1 VQVSGDPLLR
11 RRIAKALAQLSRS
24 QKEAFVLVHME
35 GFSVREAA
43 ALMEKPEGT
52 VKSHL
57 HRALQ
62 ALRSELADLA
72 EDTGGN
78 AP

>member
-1 VQVSGDPLLR
+1 
-11 RRIAKALAQLSRS
+11 
-24 QKEAFVLVHME
+24 ME
-35 GFSVREAA
+35 GFSVHEASC
-43 ALMEKPEGT
+43 LMGKPEGT

-72 EDTGGN
+72 EDAGGDVS
-78 AP
+78 

>member
-1 VQVSGDPLLR
+1 M
-11 RRIAKALAQLSRS
+11 
-24 QKEAFVLVHME
+24 LVHME
-35 GFSVREAA
+35 GFSVREVS
-43 ALMEKPEGT
+43 ALLGKPEGT

-72 EDTGGN
+72 EDTRGN

>member
-1 VQVSGDPLLR
+1 
-11 RRIAKALAQLSRS
+11 
-24 QKEAFVLVHME
+24 ME

-62 ALRSELADLA
+62 TLRSELADLV

-78 AP
+78 AL